1 MAFDKS
7 KDVTH
12 CECSIVG
19 EKNTLVVAVKSY
31 NGGER
36 KLQIGPRTYTKV
48 NGSTGYGKAGRI
60 TCEEYAQLKAMLPQI
75 EEALL
80 G

>member
-12 CECSIVG
+12 FEGDIVT
-19 EKNTLVVAVKSY
+19 EKGALKVSVMSY

-36 KLQIGPRTYTKV
+36 KLQIGPRTYEKK
-48 NGSTGYGKAGRI
+48 NGSTGYTKAGRI
-60 TCEEYAQLKAMLPQI
+60 TVEEYAQLKDMLPQI